1 MPVECPSC
9 QWPTAF
15 SECGP
20 AEDPSILLSGTARI
34 AQAAVQ
40 IVAIR
45 TSPDSGRLPDYR
57 GYVPRECYQENGLG
71 TLLEQVLED
80 FEYLANDFG
89 ELLGDFGSGTVE
101 LSTGTY
107 VIAALPSHGKSP
119 LPPTR

>member
-1 MPVECPSC
+1 MPVQCPSC

-20 AEDPSILLSGTARI
+20 PEDPSILLSGTARI
-34 AQAAVQ
+34 ARAAVQ

-45 TSPDSGRLPDYR
+45 TSRESGRIPDYR
-57 GYVPRECYQENGLG
+57 GDVPPECYQANGLN

-80 FEYLANDFG
+80 FEYLAVDFSDV
-89 ELLGDFGSGTVE
+89 LGDAGSEAIE

-107 VIAALPSHGKSP
+107 TIVALPS
-119 LPPTR
+119 RARAA